1 MQSCE
6 RKTREGPRRIKHI
19 EDGPRENAEPFA
31 VNLQWAWIQT
41 DRQCERE
48 KEREREQEKVG
59 LRHALSRRRY
69 HRPHAPFALSPRQRL
84 LRHSL
89 RNVSSSVT
97 STRER
102 IKHHRAAVRQRL
114 GEKQSLLATRASIP
128 AHDRL
133 ASHPLR
139 APSIYQNVLFTFTL
153 WHQAG
158 MELLPPSWPH
168 FVLLRG
174 SCICKRKIPPI
185 KSMSVKVFCRV
196 VLSIPAYWIDPAA
209 PNCIIY
215 TS

>member
-6 RKTREGPRRIKHI
+6 RKTRERPGRIKHI

-48 KEREREQEKVG
+48 KEKVG

-69 HRPHAPFALSPRQRL
+69 HQPHAPFALSPWRRL

-97 STRER
+97 STREH
-102 IKHHRAAVRQRL
+102 IKHRHAAVHQRL

-133 ASHPLR
+133 ASHPPR
-139 APSIYQNVLFTFTL
+139 APSIYQNVLFTFTH

-174 SCICKRKIPPI
+174 SCICKRKIPP
-185 KSMSVKVFCRV
+185 
-196 VLSIPAYWIDPAA
+196 
-209 PNCIIY
+209 
-215 TS
+215 